1 MRKAFDTID
10 HPALVRALRSRGL
23 PEAYVSLL
31 ALLYANQMAS
41 VNGSK
46 KNPNPT
52 RGKQG
57 DIPSAILLNCVLDV
71 AFDEWRR
78 SLDREGLYIAQG
90 VPRLTSI
97 RYADDII
104 LYAKSLEE
112 LVSMTERL
120 MNEFQRIGLTLNA
133 KKTKNLRSNPGDDD
147 CTLNFVEIG
156 SEFVKILNDTD
167 SHRYLGRLL
176 CTSASDRIKIEIRN
190 RQRAAWASFH
200 KHKSVLLDHH
210 VSLQLRL
217 KYFDAC
223 VGPTILFGMVV
234 FPMTRC
240 QIGDMDRL
248 QLQMLRRIDG
258 WRRIDG
264 EEWKER
270 MKRMNLQL
278 SRGLDLHYCQPWSI
292 SFARNQWRY
301 VDHIIDGNLL
311 MWSRVMCKY
320 NFNPIYDLASLVLPR
335 RSVGHPQLR
344 WDDHIHNFCWK
355 IWPQYRGC
363 HWFNI
368 LSQHRLLHLEDEY
381 VAHTAGM

>member
-1 MRKAFDTID
+1 
-10 HPALVRALRSRGL
+10 
-23 PEAYVSLL
+23 
-31 ALLYANQMAS
+31 
-41 VNGSK
+41 
-46 KNPNPT
+46 
-52 RGKQG
+52 
-57 DIPSAILLNCVLDV
+57 
-71 AFDEWRR
+71 
-78 SLDREGLYIAQG
+78 
-90 VPRLTSI
+90 
-97 RYADDII
+97 
-104 LYAKSLEE
+104 
-112 LVSMTERL
+112 

-133 KKTKNLRSNPGDDD
+133 KKTKTLRSNPGDDD

-234 FPMTRC
+234 FPMTRS